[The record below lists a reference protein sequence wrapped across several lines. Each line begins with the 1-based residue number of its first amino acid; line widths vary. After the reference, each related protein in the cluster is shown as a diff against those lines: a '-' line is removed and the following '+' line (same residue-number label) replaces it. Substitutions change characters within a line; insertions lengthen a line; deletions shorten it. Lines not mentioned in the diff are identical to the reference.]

1 MKRTILLIILLIV
14 VAGGIYAWREYNR
27 KNPDL
32 KQAKADY
39 SVQAQTLIKE
49 FETDKAASDKKY
61 IGKNIEVSGNIKKVD
76 AETNPVVFFLGN
88 EDEMSSVQCSMD
100 STHATDYN
108 KLQKGATVT
117 LKGVVNGA
125 ESDELLGTDV
135 KLNRC
140 VVVNNQ

>member
-1 MKRTILLIILLIV
+1 MKRTIFLIILIIV
-14 VAGGIYAWREYNR
+14 IAGGIYAWREYNR

-32 KQAKADY
+32 KQAKTEY
-39 SVQAQTLIKE
+39 SVQAETLIKE

-76 AETNPVVFFLGN
+76 AETNPVVFFLGS

-100 STHATDYN
+100 STHASDYT
-108 KLQKGATVT
+108 KLQKGTSVT

>member
-1 MKRTILLIILLIV
+1 MKKTVLLIILIVV

-39 SVQAQTLIKE
+39 SVLAETLIKE

-61 IGKNIEVSGNIKKVD
+61 IGKNIEVTGSIKKID
-76 AETNPVVFFLGN
+76 DETNPVVFFLGN
-88 EDEMSSVQCSMD
+88 VDEMSSVQCSLD
-100 STHATDYN
+100 SSHASDYTA
-108 KLQKGATVT
+108 LQKGATVT

>member
-1 MKRTILLIILLIV
+1 MKKTVLLVILIVV

-39 SVQAQTLIKE
+39 SLKAETLIKE
-49 FETDKAASDKKY
+49 FEKDKAASDKKY
-61 IGKNIEVSGNIKKVD
+61 IGKNIEVTGSIKKID
-76 AETNPVVFFLGN
+76 DETNPVVFFLGN
-88 EDEMSSVQCSMD
+88 ADEMSSVQCSLD
-100 STHATDYN
+100 SSHASDYTA
-108 KLQKGATVT
+108 LQKGATVT
-117 LKGVVNGA
+117 RKGVVNGA

-140 VVVNNQ
+140 VVVKNQ

>member
-39 SVQAQTLIKE
+39 SVQAETLIKE

>member
-39 SVQAQTLIKE
+39 SVHAETLIKE
-49 FETDKAASDKKY
+49 FETDKPASDKKY
-61 IGKNIEVSGNIKKVD
+61 IGKNIEVSGNIKKID
-76 AETNPVVFFLGN
+76 DETNPVVFFLGS